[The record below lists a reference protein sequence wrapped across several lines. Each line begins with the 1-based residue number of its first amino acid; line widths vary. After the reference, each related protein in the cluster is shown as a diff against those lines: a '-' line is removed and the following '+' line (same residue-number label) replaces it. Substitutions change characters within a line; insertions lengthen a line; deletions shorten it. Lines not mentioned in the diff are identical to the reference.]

1 MAASRKPDL
10 LGRRFGGSYAADVV
24 AAVVRPSMIH
34 APLAMDT
41 KTTPAKI
48 QGSQGNPHDAPPPTP
63 ERASDH
69 DAEGH

>member
-1 MAASRKPDL
+1 
-10 LGRRFGGSYAADVV
+10 
-24 AAVVRPSMIH
+24 MIH